1 MANTNRAFITVRH
14 CSNAF
19 NPHNNPKGTCHDC
32 LHFIHGEMQ
41 AQRLNNLPRN
51 KQLVRG
57 QNQDLNPGSHISFL
71 IVNINVSVKLNV
83 CLSLSLSVCVCVHV

>member
-1 MANTNRAFITVRH
+1 MANTNRAFVTVRH

-41 AQRLNNLPRN
+41 AQKLNNLPRN

-57 QNQDLNPGSHISFL
+57 QNQDLHPGSHISFL
-71 IVNINVSVKLNV
+71 IVNINVCLLN
-83 CLSLSLSVCVCVHV
+83 